1 MASGKKKVS
10 VIGAG
15 NVGAT
20 VAFHVA
26 QQGYADVVLL
36 DLPDDLTLERPR
48 KTGSMAQGKAL
59 DLNQVSPIVGYDGR
73 V

>member
-20 VAFHVA
+20 VAFHVV
-26 QQGYADVVLL
+26 QQGYANVVLL

-48 KTGSMAQGKAL
+48 KNRVDGAGQGARSQSSL
-59 DLNQVSPIVGYDGR
+59 AHRRL
-73 V
+73 